1 MRVPTG
7 SKDAYAAAI
16 NWSNF
21 RNIEEI
27 ESSMPGDANADQAVD
42 VADVVAIV
50 NKILGEPGADF
61 NETDAD
67 VNGDG
72 KIDVDDV
79 VAVVN
84 IILDSGQQNAREM
97 KLFLENCGF
106 SF

>member
-7 SKDAYAAAI
+7 SKDAYAAATY
-16 NWSNF
+16 WSNF

-97 KLFLENCGF
+97 MLILEECGF
-106 SF
+106 HF